1 MSKRKFSGEEKG
13 NQSTPVKQA
22 PERWTPES
30 WITDDCK
37 VRECSGGYIHF
48 IDRGYDTVA
57 RCPRCKRARN
67 PFGDIATGIPVYQ
80 GTITL
85 RSEDEMV
92 ERRRE
97 RLDMVETK
105 RLNYRV
111 ERMTEK
117 IGA

>member
-1 MSKRKFSGEEKG
+1 
-13 NQSTPVKQA
+13 
-22 PERWTPES
+22 
-30 WITDDCK
+30 
-37 VRECSGGYIHF
+37 
-48 IDRGYDTVA
+48 
-57 RCPRCKRARN
+57 
-67 PFGDIATGIPVYQ
+67 
-80 GTITL
+80 
-85 RSEDEMV
+85 MV